1 MPSNRKE
8 QNKNKQANKSKEN
21 NNNNNNNKNEGRKA
35 VGGGKDAKRKSY
47 FKTSFADILHLE
59 WVTKCLIYKQNVG
72 RFWIIIARQWKNSL
86 IGFRRWFLAK
96 FPGANGWMS
105 TFYSCFDSS
114 HLCYLYWLL
123 YMWLKRTKNSPKHW
137 LQVEFYTGLC
147 FWFYITSLG
156 MHIVWFNFILGLK
169 FIFLCLGVW

>member
-72 RFWIIIARQWKNSL
+72 KFWIIIARQ
-86 IGFRRWFLAK
+86 
-96 FPGANGWMS
+96 
-105 TFYSCFDSS
+105 
-114 HLCYLYWLL
+114 
-123 YMWLKRTKNSPKHW
+123 
-137 LQVEFYTGLC
+137 
-147 FWFYITSLG
+147 
-156 MHIVWFNFILGLK
+156 
-169 FIFLCLGVW
+169 